1 MARLPF
7 TALACAI
14 ALQFSSVALAQPPA
28 VRGGRLG
35 GGISSAMLLQQEPVQ
50 KELGLSAEQIA
61 KVNSELSSTGGDQRG
76 FRDMSDE
83 ERQKAMDER
92 AKLIAEQDRVIAA
105 MLDAKQSERLKQ
117 IRIQA
122 MGPLVF
128 MVEPFAKE
136 LGISEE
142 QSNKVREA
150 MRSGRQGG
158 GDMAEQREKMNATLM
173 ENLTADQK
181 AKLKELQG
189 PAFDVSQL
197 QLRWG
202 GGGRR
207 GGE

>member
-7 TALACAI
+7 LAFACAI
-14 ALQFSSVALAQPPA
+14 AMQFSSVASAQPPA
-28 VRGGRLG
+28 VRSGRLG
-35 GGISSAMLLQQEPVQ
+35 GGISSAMLLRQEPVQ
-50 KELGLSAEQIA
+50 KELGLSADQIA
-61 KVNSELSSTGGDQRG
+61 KVDSELSNAGGGQRG
-76 FRDMSDE
+76 FRDMSEE
-83 ERQKAMDER
+83 ERQKAMEER
-92 AKLIAEQDRVIAA
+92 VKLMAEQEQKVAG
-105 MLDAKQSERLKQ
+105 MLDAKQIERLKQ

-122 MGPLVF
+122 MGPLVI
-128 MVEPFAKE
+128 MDEPIAKE

-142 QSNKVREA
+142 QSNQLREA
-150 MRSGRQGG
+150 MRAGRQGG

-173 ENLTADQK
+173 ETLTADQK